1 MASSPLTWSGG
12 KLTLEVLRMAGPHRG
27 CRVIVTGPSW
37 SKTLGAQAQTPVLR
51 LPGVTRD
58 RLRLREFCG
67 SVRLAAPVLVT
78 APSVYTGPFFDT
90 AVCRRKLVG
99 TLTPTRFANAPAAL

>member
-1 MASSPLTWSGG
+1 MA
-12 KLTLEVLRMAGPHRG
+12 VPHRG

-67 SVRLAAPVLVT
+67 SVRLAAPVLLT

-90 AVCRRKLVG
+90 AVCRRKLARI
-99 TLTPTRFANAPAAL
+99 LTPTRFANAPAAL